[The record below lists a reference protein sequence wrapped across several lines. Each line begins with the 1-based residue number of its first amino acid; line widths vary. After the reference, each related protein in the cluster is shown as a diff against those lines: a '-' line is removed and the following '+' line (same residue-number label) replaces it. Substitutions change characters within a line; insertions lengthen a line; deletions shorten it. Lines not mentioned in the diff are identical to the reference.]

1 MATENY
7 IQSIDVFVFP
17 SSERGIIQ
25 SDARIFYEKNT
36 TNLINQLLGKDSFV
50 ITPEFDE
57 ANSFRFNIKGYYFEI
72 KTGALIV
79 RFAKT
84 SDTNIYAKI
93 KIVTNNNMPELQ
105 GTDES
110 NFYKG
115 LEIVSS
121 VSEDTNEG
129 YVYLHILQKAGTS
142 WVIPDESRIQF
153 IKQNGTTISNS
164 SLINPTMING
174 TLSDSTL
181 SGNNF
186 NEGTLSG
193 GTLKPDSIECSSI
206 NGTITKGSEF
216 TEGFINQ
223 SDITGGTITGS
234 TIQQVSISTIDE
246 AFKTRIGSAELN
258 EDGSIDNAELNNVT
272 ISGGSANTI
281 DISDANING
290 STINGGTIIS
300 SELQNITMTATS
312 GSRNQLDSCVIQS
325 SEIDS
330 SIISGCTID
339 SIDGGV
345 IA

>member
-1 MATENY
+1 MAN
-7 IQSIDVFVFP
+7 INSNNVFVFP
-17 SSERGIIQ
+17 SSERGTIH

-50 ITPEFDE
+50 INAEFSD
-57 ANSFRFNIKGYYFEI
+57 SLPFRFNIKGYYFEI
-72 KTGALIV
+72 TNGELLVSSAGTGA
-79 RFAKT
+79 
-84 SDTNIYAKI
+84 TNIYAKI

-105 GTDES
+105 GTDEEEKYS
-110 NFYKG
+110 G
-115 LEIVSS
+115 LDIVSS
-121 VSEDTNEG
+121 ISNDEDDG
-129 YVYLHILQKAGTS
+129 FVYLQLLQKDNNS
-142 WVIPDESRIQF
+142 WKIPDESRIQF

-164 SLINPTMING
+164 SLINPTMTNG

-181 SGNNF
+181 TGNNF